1 MWEETNLFSIFNY
14 LGWARVLGNLQKV
27 ENSDFI
33 LLVWISWLNM
43 LSIKFGLNQMEN
55 NHICMEIM

>member
-1 MWEETNLFSIFNY
+1 MWEETNLFSIFDY

-33 LLVWISWLNM
+33 LLFWISWLNM

>member
-1 MWEETNLFSIFNY
+1 MWEETNLFSIFDY

>member
-1 MWEETNLFSIFNY
+1 MWEETNLFSIFDY

-43 LSIKFGLNQMEN
+43 LSIKFGLNLMEN